1 MAFNNWDKLSKAQ
14 RDYPK
19 PKFAVAVVEKALKK
33 TPDNPYLLVC
43 TFVFRFY
50 VARLMFAIV
59 MESGSCA
66 PKSSRPPKDFT
77 PHGSCS

>member
-43 TFVFRFY
+43 TFFF
-50 VARLMFAIV
+50 
-59 MESGSCA
+59 
-66 PKSSRPPKDFT
+66 DFT
-77 PHGSCS
+77 WLD